1 MTLIDTSVWVEHF
14 RSPNATLIGLLLA
27 ERVET
32 HPFVLGELLLGNVAW
47 PAFRE
52 LQSLPQ
58 TPREMDDEVVQL
70 IQQRGLR
77 GRGIGYLDAHLLAS
91 ALLGRTTIWSN
102 DARLDAAARSLGVA
116 FQG

>member
-1 MTLIDTSVWVEHF
+1 MTLIDTSVWIDHL
-14 RSPNATLIGLLLA
+14 RSPNARLIGLLLD
-27 ERVET
+27 EQVET

-52 LQSLPQ
+52 LRSLPQ
-58 TPREMDDEVVQL
+58 TPRETDEEVVQL

-91 ALLGRTTIWSN
+91 VLLGRTTIWSN
-102 DARLDAAARSLGVA
+102 DARLDAAARSLGIA
-116 FQG
+116 FDG